1 MIHIHALD
9 GCAPAPLAH
18 YLKALG
24 VLRLVAEQ
32 ADPEVRGW
40 WEGERFRLATELDA
54 QQLRKFF
61 LHSYAPTPFVA
72 PWNKGSGFFQVKDP
86 GLAPVEAT
94 RAARFAPFAQGIKA
108 SREVLDALSAADA
121 AVRAVKGEIN
131 QNKGL
136 TKAQKD
142 ALRQAP
148 AYKAKLAEAER
159 RFKSLKGDL
168 MPLARLQWRGPHRD
182 WMDAAMVVDDEGATR
197 FPALLGT
204 GGNDGRLD
212 FTNNFM
218 QRLGDV
224 FDLASHTAL
233 PQPAAAGWLDAALW
247 GGPALGCLQ
256 DRAVGQFLPGGAG
269 GANSVNGAEGS
280 SQLNPF
286 DFILMMEGCLLF
298 TAHAVKRLDTQAPQR
313 AAAPFV
319 MAAQA
324 AGYASAGQADES
336 ARGEQWMPLWNQPLT
351 GREARQLFSE
361 GRAQVGQGSASQPL
375 DMARAVARLGTA
387 RGIVAFQRYGYIE
400 RNGQSNLAV
409 PLGRFAVQPRVSP
422 HVGCLDD
429 LAIWIN
435 RLRRSAADKDAST
448 RLATA
453 AQRVGDAAFDAA
465 QDPDTPT
472 RWQHLLLALAKVEA
486 VMRTGSGFKVQ
497 PVPALRPQWVEA
509 ADDGG
514 PEFRLALSLALQARG
529 FRRDGRPLNAVR
541 QHWLPLDRQRPGR
554 FATTGEAT
562 SPRLARLP
570 EVVMEGRDGI
580 TDAIALL
587 QRRLVARHGDGVA
600 GFGLRPALR
609 ADARIEDISAWLH
622 GRIDTDRTLAL
633 ARALMALHRSDW
645 AEQWIELKPPAR
657 TSESWP
663 DDAWACIRL
672 ACSPWPLPDG
682 SMPRCNPAILRRL
695 ASGNAGLALELAL
708 RRLQAHGIHPRV
720 RTTTASTL
728 TARLWA
734 SALAFPLSEAT
745 TTRLL
750 GRVHSKPAQ
759 ELST

>member
-1 MIHIHALD
+1 MIHVHALD

-24 VLRLVAEQ
+24 ALRLVAEQ
-32 ADPEVRGW
+32 ADPEARGW
-40 WEGERFRLATELDA
+40 WDGERFRLATALDA
-54 QQLRKFF
+54 PQLREFF
-61 LHSYAPTPFVA
+61 LHRYAPTPFVS
-72 PWNKGSGFFQVKDP
+72 PWLRGSGFFKPNDP
-86 GLAPVEAT
+86 GLKPVEAAT
-94 RAARFAPFAQGIKA
+94 SSRFSPFSIGIKA
-108 SREVLDALSAADA
+108 SRAFLDELAQADT
-121 AVRAVKGEIN
+121 AVREIKAETK
-131 QNKGL
+131 QKGL
-136 TKAQKD
+136 TKAQREQ
-142 ALRQAP
+142 LRDQP
-148 AYKAKLAEAER
+148 DYKQRLAAAER
-159 RFKSLKGDL
+159 LFKTLKADVIPTL
-168 MPLARLQWRGPHRD
+168 RKSWRGLHQQ
-182 WMDAAMVVDDEGATR
+182 WLNVALVVQDEGDAR
-197 FPALLGT
+197 YPAMLGS
-204 GGNDGRLD
+204 GGNDGNLD
-212 FTNNFM
+212 FGNNFM

-224 FDLASHTAL
+224 FELAAAQAG
-233 PQPAAAGWLDAALW
+233 PRPAAQGWLHAALW
-247 GGPALGCLQ
+247 GEPAVGCLQ

-269 GANSVNGAEGS
+269 GANSVNGAEGT

-298 TAHAVKRLDTQAPQR
+298 TAHAVKRLDAQATQR

-324 AGYASAGQADES
+324 AGYASAGKADES
-336 ARGEQWMPLWNQPLT
+336 ARGEQWMPLWSQPLT
-351 GREARQLFSE
+351 LSEARRLFAE
-361 GRAQVGQGSASQPL
+361 GRAQIGSGTATQPL

-387 RGIVAFQRYGYIE
+387 RGIVAFQRYGYIV
-400 RNGQSNLAV
+400 RNGESNLAV
-409 PLGRFAVQPRVSP
+409 PLGRFSVQPRVSP

-429 LAIWIN
+429 LAVWIS
-435 RLRRSAADKDAST
+435 RLRRSAADKDAT
-448 RLATA
+448 ARLATA
-453 AQRVGDAAFDAA
+453 AQRIGDAAFDAA
-465 QDPDTPT
+465 QDPDTPM

-509 ADDGG
+509 ADDGT
-514 PEFRLALSLALQARG
+514 PEFRLALSLALQARA
-529 FRRDGRPLNAVR
+529 FRRDGRPLDAVR

-580 TDAIALL
+580 ADAIALL
-587 QRRLVARHGDGVA
+587 QRRLVTAQGDGAA
-600 GFGLRPALR
+600 GFGLRPAPR
-609 ADARIEDISAWLH
+609 AEAFIEDITTWLR
-622 GRIDTDRTLAL
+622 GRVDADRTLAL
-633 ARALMALHRSDW
+633 ARALMALHRGDW
-645 AEQWIELKPPAR
+645 AEQWIKLKPPAR
-657 TSESWP
+657 SDEPWP

-682 SMPRCNPAILRRL
+682 SAPRCNPAILRRL
-695 ASGNAGLALELAL
+695 ATGQAGPALELAL
-708 RRLQAHGIHPRV
+708 RRLQAHGIRPRV
-720 RTTTASTL
+720 RTTTASPL